1 MGKKIQKVRFL
12 GTGTSQ
18 GIPVIGCD
26 CEVCQSSDERDKRLR
41 CSLLVESEEAKI
53 VIDIGPDFRTQ
64 MLNARIGVLD
74 AVLLTH
80 EHNDH
85 IIGMDDI
92 RPFNFRQGRPME
104 IYGLS
109 RVIADV
115 RERFGYVFSE
125 KPYPGAPRIS
135 TKEMKAGEIISIK
148 DLSIQSLEVLHG
160 KLPILGFRMEDFA
173 YLTDVKY
180 LPDATLQG
188 LLGLHTLVLSA
199 LHHREH
205 HSHMTLAQA
214 VELAKKIGAQRTYFV
229 HMSHFMGLHASVNQ
243 NLPEGMYLAHDG
255 LELNFKERQDNHT
268 PSR

>member
-1 MGKKIQKVRFL
+1 MGKVIQKVRFL

-26 CEVCQSSDERDKRLR
+26 CEVCQSLDARDKRLR
-41 CSLLVESEEAKI
+41 CSVLVESEEAKI
-53 VIDIGPDFRTQ
+53 VVDIGPDFRTQ
-64 MLNARIGVLD
+64 MINAQTKVLD

-125 KPYPGAPRIS
+125 KPYPGAPRIV
-135 TKEMKAGEIISIK
+135 TREMKAGEVISIK
-148 DLSIQSLEVLHG
+148 DLSIQSLEVYHG
-160 KLPILGFRMEDFA
+160 KLSILGFRIEDFA

-180 LPDATLQG
+180 LPDSTLQG
-188 LLGLHTLVLSA
+188 LSGLNTLVLSA

-205 HSHMTLAQA
+205 HSHLTLAQA
-214 VELAKKIGAQRTYFV
+214 VELAQKIGARRTYFV
-229 HMSHFMGLHASVNQ
+229 HMSHFMGLHKSIDKE
-243 NLPEGMYLAHDG
+243 LPDNMCLAYDG
-255 LELNFKERQDNHT
+255 LELYF
-268 PSR
+268 